1 MTVLPCVFSGEK
13 KKKSI
18 FVWSQLLFDS
28 YRIQV
33 EFSLEDEGKAAAGVF

>member
-1 MTVLPCVFSGEK
+1 MTVLPCAFSGK